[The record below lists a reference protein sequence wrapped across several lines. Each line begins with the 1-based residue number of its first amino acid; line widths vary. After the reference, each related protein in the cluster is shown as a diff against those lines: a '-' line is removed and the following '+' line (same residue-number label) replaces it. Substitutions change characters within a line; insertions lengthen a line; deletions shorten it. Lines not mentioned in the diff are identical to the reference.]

1 MFTVFCLGAGF
12 TALVIG
18 LFVRKTLH
26 RSITRRG
33 EPHQMIIYS
42 RFDATKIVYENA
54 ALVTL
59 RGADLH
65 GADLRGADLRG
76 ADLRGADLRGAD
88 LHGAYLRGADLR
100 GADLHGADLR
110 GADLRWAD
118 LSRADLRWAN
128 LSEARL
134 HEAGLHGAELRGA
147 TMPDGRTFE
156 AYAAD
161 PLAGICQDAAAR
173 DRAVAAWGNH
183 SWEDCPVHAAMGYN
197 GVDDA
202 PADTRLAV
210 AAFVALFDGVLLPAP
225 RPVSP

>member
-1 MFTVFCLGAGF
+1 
-12 TALVIG
+12 
-18 LFVRKTLH
+18 
-26 RSITRRG
+26 
-33 EPHQMIIYS
+33 MIIYD
-42 RFDATKIVYENA
+42 RFNATKIVYENA

-59 RGADLH
+59 HGADLHGADLHGADLH
-65 GADLRGADLRG
+65 GADLRE
-76 ADLRGADLRGAD
+76 
-88 LHGAYLRGADLR
+88 ADLR

-110 GADLRWAD
+110 EADLHGADLHGAD
-118 LSRADLRWAN
+118 LSEARLSEADLRGANLSGANLSGAN

-134 HEAGLHGAELRGA
+134 HGADLREADLRRAYLRVTDLHEA

-161 PLAGICQDAAAR
+161 PLAGICQDTAAR
-173 DRAVAAWGNH
+173 SRAVAAWGKH

-210 AAFVALFDGVLLPAP
+210 AAFVALFDGLLLPAP
-225 RPVSP
+225 RPVAP

>member
-1 MFTVFCLGAGF
+1 
-12 TALVIG
+12 
-18 LFVRKTLH
+18 
-26 RSITRRG
+26 
-33 EPHQMIIYS
+33 MIIYS

-59 RGADLH
+59 H

-76 ADLRGADLRGAD
+76 ARLSEADLHGARLHGADLHWADLHGANLRWADLSEADLHGARLHGAD
-88 LHGAYLRGADLR
+88 LHGAR
-100 GADLHGADLR
+100 
-110 GADLRWAD
+110 LRW
-118 LSRADLRWAN
+118 
-128 LSEARL
+128 
-134 HEAGLHGAELRGA
+134 A

-173 DRAVAAWGNH
+173 SRAVAAWGKH

-197 GVDDA
+197 GIDDA

-210 AAFVALFDGVLLPAP
+210 AAFVALFDALLLPVP
-225 RPVSP
+225 RPTEEVFSI

>member
-1 MFTVFCLGAGF
+1 
-12 TALVIG
+12 
-18 LFVRKTLH
+18 
-26 RSITRRG
+26 
-33 EPHQMIIYS
+33 MIIYS

-59 RGADLH
+59 H

-76 ADLRGADLRGAD
+76 ARLSEADLHGARLHGAD
-88 LHGAYLRGADLR
+88 LHGAR
-100 GADLHGADLR
+100 
-110 GADLRWAD
+110 LRW
-118 LSRADLRWAN
+118 
-128 LSEARL
+128 
-134 HEAGLHGAELRGA
+134 A

-183 SWEDCPVHAAMGYN
+183 SWRDCPMHAANGYN

-202 PADTRLAV
+202 PAATRIAV
-210 AAFVALFDGVLLPAP
+210 AAFVALFDSLLLPVP
-225 RPVSP
+225 RPVAP